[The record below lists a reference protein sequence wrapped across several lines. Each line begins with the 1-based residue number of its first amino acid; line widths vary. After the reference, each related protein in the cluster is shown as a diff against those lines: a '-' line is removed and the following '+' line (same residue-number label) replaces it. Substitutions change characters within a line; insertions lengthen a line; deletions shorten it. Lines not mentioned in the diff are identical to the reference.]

1 MQDSTPNR
9 TPVIKRDEIE
19 INIHDIISFF
29 RSNIR
34 RIILWGAGF
43 GVLGAIY
50 AFTAQ
55 NEFESKAV
63 VLPEIASS
71 SALGKMGG
79 LGALAGLAG
88 IDISQMSSTEAI
100 RPDLYPS
107 ITQSLP
113 FALFMLEQKVY
124 VSNLQKTIALHTYFE
139 ILEESWLNK
148 FLGSKEKDKP
158 KLDPRQFSQAVE
170 ITKKQEIWVKQI
182 QQRVMTS
189 FDRKTGIIT
198 INTKMPDPVVAA
210 TVARLSVEYIKEY
223 VTNYRTDKARKQLVF
238 LQKQVNEA
246 KSRYQNSEAA
256 LAGYRDRNSFLVMN
270 SAKVAEQR
278 LQSEF
283 MLAQNVY
290 NGLVQQYEQAKIR
303 VEEETPVFKMLEP
316 PKIPLKKS
324 EPRRGVIVAVFSI
337 IGFFLSILIKVVQ
350 QLTGSIKKQ

>member
-1 MQDSTPNR
+1 MQESNSNIDTN
-9 TPVIKRDEIE
+9 TEIE
-19 INIHDIISFF
+19 INLQDIIQFF

-34 RIILWGAGF
+34 RMILWGIGF
-43 GVLGAIY
+43 GILGGIY

-55 NEFESKAV
+55 KEFESKAV
-63 VLPEIASS
+63 VLPEITSN

-107 ITQSLP
+107 VTQSLP
-113 FALFMLEQKVY
+113 FALFLLQQKVY
-124 VSNLQKTIALHTYFE
+124 VSTSQKTLTLQEYFDS
-139 ILEESWLNK
+139 LNESWLSK
-148 FLGSKEKDKP
+148 LSGSKETPKP
-158 KLDPRQFSQAVE
+158 KLDPKQYSQALE
-170 ITKKQEIWVKQI
+170 LNTKQEALVKEI
-182 QQRVMTS
+182 QQRVITG

-210 TVARLSVEYIKEY
+210 TTARLSVEYLKEY
-223 VTNYRTDKARKQLVF
+223 VTNYRTDKARKQLSF

-246 KSRYQNSEAA
+246 QARYQNSEAA

-324 EPRRGVIVAVFSI
+324 EPKRVTTILMFII
-337 IGFFLSILIKVVQ
+337 IGVVLSISYLIGRK
-350 QLTGSIKKQ
+350 LIMKYS